1 MLNLALLHAQSCS
14 PPSSLC
20 LPHLSTLQRLTPS
33 PSLLCNILPCGPP
46 HCNCAINDHKSSK
59 RDESKQDPSITQSLP
74 QAPWGC
80 LVALNSALIFS
91 EMRAGIFVIGGSFQ
105 GPKSSLARKL
115 TELLMPHLID
125 RMQDLISTPGG
136 IRQFEGRFD
145 LFGDEDDNFCDKMVA
160 FKVRSRPSL
169 ARNS

>member
-59 RDESKQDPSITQSLP
+59 RDESKQDPSIVSIPLRVHIIYIRIQRTRLFERRWWLP
-74 QAPWGC
+74 RSQFVLC
-80 LVALNSALIFS
+80 LI
-91 EMRAGIFVIGGSFQ
+91 
-105 GPKSSLARKL
+105 
-115 TELLMPHLID
+115 
-125 RMQDLISTPGG
+125 
-136 IRQFEGRFD
+136 
-145 LFGDEDDNFCDKMVA
+145 
-160 FKVRSRPSL
+160 
-169 ARNS
+169 